1 MTGRAA
7 NLIAI
12 AGVLAATL
20 LPLPAAAEL
29 HAIVAGFN
37 DYAGNAKLQ
46 GAVADAEDI
55 SAVLQRRGVRDLV
68 KLTDG
73 STTVA
78 VFRSRFDDMVA
89 RAKAG
94 DMILFAFSG
103 HGMRSPETRVPRRTP
118 DGYDKG
124 FVFPTFDQAKHPDEL
139 LRDEDLY
146 DLFQATAAKGLRVL
160 FVVDACHA
168 GSGLRG
174 MDPRHGGGAY
184 KFQQFDLSS
193 TAPVVPPRNPPP
205 PRPLLSGVAAITAQI
220 AEKTVQ
226 EMDIDG
232 RMRGVLS
239 YAVARGLEGGADP
252 NQTGTI
258 TIGML
263 YQYIRPIV
271 RDKSENQVPV
281 FTAREAD
288 GALPILATEKAPLPQ
303 SPVEPALP
311 QPGTIGV
318 FAIGSPAPPSL
329 QGGAF
334 IADRAHADLI
344 WDAGRRQILNAPGD
358 VLASDIEGSTLQA
371 AVDAR
376 RLLDFLRKVAVAAGG
391 LEVTVASE
399 NAPLG
404 TSDDRT
410 YKGGD
415 KVRFEVEP
423 GPFKFLT
430 AFDVNSHGEVQ
441 FLYPKLKGDT
451 LAVGSPTPLASQ
463 DPTVGPPYGGDYVV
477 FIRSDEPL
485 SDLHAAFAAAKDGEM
500 TASQAYDAVRRALR
514 GMHVR
519 VGIRGLY
526 TAAR

>member
-1 MTGRAA
+1 MTGAA
-7 NLIAI
+7 AKAVAI
-12 AGVLAATL
+12 AGVLAAAL

-37 DYAGNAKLQ
+37 DYAGNAKLR

-55 SAVLQRRGVRDLV
+55 AAVLQRRGVRDLV

-78 VFRSRFDDMVA
+78 VFRSRFADMVA

-118 DGYDKG
+118 DGFDKG
-124 FVFPTFDQAKHPDEL
+124 FVFPTFDQVRHPDEL

-146 DLFQATAAKGLRVL
+146 DLFQATASKGLRVL

-174 MDPRHGGGAY
+174 VDPRHGGGAY
-184 KFQQFDLSS
+184 KFQQFDLGSA
-193 TAPVVPPRNPPP
+193 APMAPPRNPPP
-205 PRPLLSGVAAITAQI
+205 PRPLIPGVAAITAQI

-252 NQTGTI
+252 DRTGTV
-258 TIGML
+258 TIGRL
-263 YQYIRPIV
+263 YEYIRPIV

-288 GALPILATEKAPLPQ
+288 GALPILTMEKNI
-303 SPVEPALP
+303 ALP
-311 QPGTIGV
+311 QPKVEPGLPEPSDIGV
-318 FAIGSPAPPSL
+318 FAIGATAPPSL
-329 QGGAF
+329 QGGTF
-334 IADRAHADLI
+334 ITDRAHANLI
-344 WDAGRRQILNAPGD
+344 WDAGKKQILNARGD
-358 VLASDIEGSTLQA
+358 VLASGIEGSSLQS

-376 RLLDFLRKVAVAAGG
+376 RLFDFLGKVAVAAGG
-391 LEVTVASE
+391 LEVKVASAD
-399 NAPLG
+399 APLG
-404 TSDDRT
+404 TSDDRV
-410 YKGGD
+410 YKSGEE
-415 KVRFEVEP
+415 VRFEVEP

-430 AFDVNSHGEVQ
+430 AFDLNSHGEVQ
-441 FLYPKLKGDT
+441 FLYPMGKDSLQVESTTPFGTK
-451 LAVGSPTPLASQ
+451 VGTPF
-463 DPTVGPPYGGDYVV
+463 GGDYAV

-485 SDLHAAFAAAKDGEM
+485 ADLHAAFAAARNWEM
-500 TASQAYDAVRRALR
+500 TSSQAYEAIRRALR
-514 GMHVR
+514 GIHVR